1 MKTPYFSSL
10 AQRAGTVGKILA
22 VAALAL
28 LTNSAPAAIDYSGPV
43 NLTITPTSGEAF
55 FNFSGGPGNDYR
67 LIFLSN
73 DPASPEIQG
82 FTGLV
87 RANPNEG
94 LPLIGA
100 GTTVDKSFLSAQNNG
115 FFFEDLYNDPVG
127 GYGGGGTGFIGL
139 MTGADE
145 NNTRFGWARFTYVDD
160 GANSSL
166 TLVDHAIET
175 EFNQPIVTGAIP
187 EPGTIALLVIGGV
200 IVLACHRRL
209 RFPKSA

>member
-1 MKTPYFSSL
+1 MTPAKS
-10 AQRAGTVGKILA
+10 TVATFLTTT
-22 VAALAL
+22 AAWVL
-28 LTNSAPAAIDYSGPV
+28 LITPAPAAIDYSGPV
-43 NLTITPTSGEAF
+43 NLTITPTGGEAF
-55 FNFSGGPGNDYR
+55 FNFQGGPGNDYR
-67 LIFLSN
+67 LHFLSN
-73 DPASPEIQG
+73 DPATPEIEG

-87 RANPNEG
+87 RANSNEG

-115 FFFEDLYNDPVG
+115 FFFQNLFNETVG
-127 GYGGGGTGFIGL
+127 GYGGGATGFIGL

-160 GANSSL
+160 GPNSTL